1 MSKEIQVLKQT
12 ELLGHQFTVYGT
24 AEEPLFRAKDV
35 AEFIEHK
42 NITHLLALVDDDEK
56 GVTEYVTPGG
66 NQEVW
71 MLTEDGLYEVLMQSR
86 KPIAKQFKKGVKA
99 ILKEI
104 RTKGGYMVAR
114 EDESPEEIMSR
125 ALIIAQETIERKNKQ
140 ISELNEAV
148 SEKDQQLCDKDQQIK
163 EKQQE
168 IIEKTPGYNFS
179 KAVEMG
185 LFEIKKTVITASDGS
200 QIIKNTTK
208 VTPKGQIYFVNKF
221 INNNNIFTQIKKE
234 A

>member
-1 MSKEIQVLKQT
+1 
-12 ELLGHQFTVYGT
+12 
-24 AEEPLFRAKDV
+24 
-35 AEFIEHK
+35 
-42 NITHLLALVDDDEK
+42 
-56 GVTEYVTPGG
+56 
-66 NQEVW
+66 